1 MDDKLIISLIKDKK
15 TRDEGYRL
23 LIKQTK
29 EKLYW
34 QIRHIVLSHEDAD
47 DLVQEVYIK
56 VFKHIKHFKGDSS
69 LNTWIFRIAYNES
82 INFLNSKANKKHN
95 KNISLEDNMV
105 DSLKQDFLFDA
116 NSLNLDF
123 EKAVL
128 SLPEKQRIVFQMRYY
143 DEIPFKEME
152 KITNTSESALK
163 TSYHIAENKIK
174 DLLLEKNNEEITNN

>member
-1 MDDKLIISLIKDKK
+1 MDDKLILSLIKDKK

-23 LIKQTK
+23 LINQTK

-34 QIRHIVLSHEDAD
+34 QIRHIVLSHDDAD

-56 VFKHIKHFKGDSS
+56 VFNHIKHFKGDSS
-69 LNTWIFRIAYNES
+69 LNTWIFRIAYNET
-82 INFLNSKANKKHN
+82 INFLNSKANKKH
-95 KNISLEDNMV
+95 KKSIALEDNMV
-105 DSLKQDFLFDA
+105 DSLKQDTFFD
-116 NSLNLDF
+116 NDSLSIEF

-128 SLPEKQRIVFQMRYY
+128 SLPEKQRIVFKMRYY
-143 DEIPFKEME
+143 DEMPFKEME

-174 DLLLEKNNEEITNN
+174 DILLEKITKK